1 MAARAEAALLQSL
14 SSSFSQL
21 QLPCYYANGREAPV
35 LVKPRQ
41 ATKNEAE
48 QRFVMTQQP
57 LTSGAAEERR
67 HGQKGHNHIDF
78 NCSAHVV
85 IEVRKPSRAKPSRPP
100 WRLFFFCFA
109 LVSLNI
115 RTSTSQKGLTRQG
128 NAFFVFAFSCFIRE
142 RRRASR
148 LLSRLAVCF
157 RATHASLSSW
167 TGQWQDAAEAAE
179 GAQH

>member
-21 QLPCYYANGREAPV
+21 QLPCHYANGREAPV

-48 QRFVMTQQP
+48 QRFVMTPQP

-67 HGQKGHNHIDF
+67 HGQEGHNHIDF

-100 WRLFFFCFA
+100 WRLFFF
-109 LVSLNI
+109 LVSLWSH
-115 RTSTSQKGLTRQG
+115 STSGQAPAKKG
-128 NAFFVFAFSCFIRE
+128 
-142 RRRASR
+142 
-148 LLSRLAVCF
+148 
-157 RATHASLSSW
+157 
-167 TGQWQDAAEAAE
+167 
-179 GAQH
+179 